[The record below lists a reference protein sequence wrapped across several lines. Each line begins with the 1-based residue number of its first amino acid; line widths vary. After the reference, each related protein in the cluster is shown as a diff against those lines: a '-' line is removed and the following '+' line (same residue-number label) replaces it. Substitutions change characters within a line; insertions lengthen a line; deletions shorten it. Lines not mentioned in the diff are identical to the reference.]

1 MLDKFVNE
9 VDGLGLKIVNSNPK
23 ISLHNIDSSLND
35 SKVIG
40 REYGAVKIWDLL
52 GGEDLFL
59 KLKSR
64 FDSLTITS
72 LKRCFAYCAIFPK
85 DYDITKDELIQYWM
99 AQVFLDPFEESMVIG
114 NKHLKILLDKSF
126 LQNAKKDEYGNI
138 IRSKMHDFVHDFVLL
153 ISKSKSSILDNF
165 S

>member
-9 VDGLGLKIVNSNPK
+9 VEGLGLKIVNSNPK

-35 SKVIG
+35 SEVIV
-40 REYGAVKIWDLL
+40 REYSAVKIWDLL
-52 GGEDLFL
+52 GGDDLFL
-59 KLKSR
+59 KLTSR

-72 LKRCFAYCAIFPK
+72 LKRCFVYCAIFPK

-99 AQVFLDPFEESMVIG
+99 AQGFLDPSEENMVMEDIG

-126 LQNAKKDEYGNI
+126 LQNAKKG
-138 IRSKMHDFVHDFVLL
+138 
-153 ISKSKSSILDNF
+153 
-165 S
+165 

>member
-1 MLDKFVNE
+1 MLNKFVNE

-40 REYGAVKIWDLL
+40 REYDAIKIWDLL

-85 DYDITKDELIQYWM
+85 DYDITKDELIQ
-99 AQVFLDPFEESMVIG
+99 
-114 NKHLKILLDKSF
+114 
-126 LQNAKKDEYGNI
+126 
-138 IRSKMHDFVHDFVLL
+138 
-153 ISKSKSSILDNF
+153 
-165 S
+165 